1 MKLEWRP
8 EWVFVGVGSLMT
20 AGALYSAVSFTADIW
35 KARASSEWPVAPGKV
50 FMSEWGSYHSGA
62 APTSRGVW
70 MKIRY
75 FYQVAGREWEGTN
88 VTIGNSMA
96 NADLLQVPTKYPAGS
111 AVPVYYRA
119 GAPADSVLEPGIH
132 LAHFIILVVPLLLG
146 GMGLLFLCGGVYH
159 LRREPTSPPAFP
171 SANGAIPYQPG
182 PAAQEISNQ

>member
-1 MKLEWRP
+1 MKLERRTG
-8 EWVFVGVGSLMT
+8 WVFVGIGSLV
-20 AGALYSAVSFTADIW
+20 AAAALYFSTTFSADLW
-35 KARASSEWPVAPGKV
+35 KAQASSGWPTVPGKV
-50 FMSEWGSYHSGA
+50 VKSESGSIYLGA
-62 APTSRGVW
+62 SAQSHRVW
-70 MKIRY
+70 MDVRY
-75 FYQVAGREWEGTN
+75 SYQVAGREWEGTN

-96 NADLLQVPTKYPAGS
+96 NADLIQVPTKYPAGS

-171 SANGAIPYQPG
+171 SAEGAIPYQPG
-182 PAAQEISNQ
+182 PAAREISAQ